1 METLWK
7 GTFSAA
13 DVAVGYLLY
22 AITKDLKGGS
32 ERVATI
38 AAACWLLNPMAINV
52 CTRGNADAIIC
63 WLVLLCVRLLQRG
76 CIIQSGAVY
85 GIAVHFR
92 IFPVILAPTFL
103 LLLNRPS
110 IRAPL
115 GYRSSALACQAT
127 FSLIA
132 VFTFFAL
139 TGVFW
144 LLYGY
149 PFLHESYL
157 YHILSRLDPR
167 HNFSPYFYALYI
179 TPSVAWTI
187 LFAVSQIT
195 VQLSMSWR
203 FASDF
208 VFCACIQTWA
218 FVTFN
223 KVCTAHFLMVS
234 LAAAVRCDVDDHIIM
249 GWCWRVAAGLPPKFT
264 GCCGRTILSLKAK
277 MCSLTSGLRG

>member
-1 METLWK
+1 
-7 GTFSAA
+7 
-13 DVAVGYLLY
+13 
-22 AITKDLKGGS
+22 
-32 ERVATI
+32 
-38 AAACWLLNPMAINV
+38 MAINV

-115 GYRSSALACQAT
+115 GYPSSALVCQAT

-132 VFTFFAL
+132 AFTFFAL

-223 KVCTAHFLMVS
+223 KVCTAQYFLWYLS
-234 LAAAVRCDVDDHIIM
+234 LLPCAATSTTISSWGGTGAAAAWFAAEIHWLLWAYYLEFEGKNVFFNLWI
-249 GWCWRVAAGLPPKFT
+249 AGLIFFAAN
-264 GCCGRTILSLKAK
+264 LSCIIYLVRSHAGKARFEIVRHPSAKAK
-277 MCSLTSGLRG
+277 AP